1 MSQSLEFLT
10 LETSPQPDSAVIWLH
25 GLGADGN
32 DFKAIVPSLNLSPNA
47 AIRFVFPHAPIRP
60 VTINAG
66 MPMRAWYDILEMSLE
81 RKVDMENIE
90 ESVHQISQLIEQ
102 QIELGIASE
111 RIVIAGFS
119 QGGVIAY
126 QVGLLGKYKLAGIM
140 ALSTYLADAE
150 LIPNASDSINGKVP
164 LLIHHG
170 TQDPVVS
177 YELAV
182 RAQQQLEAKGYQIE
196 KASYPMPHSVCP
208 EQVVDIS
215 RWLQASLAIN

>member
-1 MSQSLEFLT
+1 MLEFLT
-10 LETSPQPDSAVIWLH
+10 LETTHQVDAAVIWLH

-32 DFKAIVPSLNLSPNA
+32 DFKAIVPSLNLPKSA
-47 AIRFVFPHAPIRP
+47 AIRFIFPHAPMRP
-60 VTINAG
+60 VTINGG

-81 RKVDMENIE
+81 RKVDMANID
-90 ESVHQISQLIEQ
+90 ESVDQITQLIEL
-102 QIELGIASE
+102 QIEKGVPAE
-111 RIVIAGFS
+111 RILVAGFS

-140 ALSTYLADAE
+140 ALSTYLADAN
-150 LIPNASDSINGKVP
+150 LIPEATDSVNGQTP

-170 TQDPVVS
+170 TQDPVVP

-182 RAQQQLEAKGYQIE
+182 RAHGELENKGYQIE
-196 KASYPMPHSVCP
+196 KAFYSMPHSVCP

-215 RWLQASLAIN
+215 RWIQKVFSINLV